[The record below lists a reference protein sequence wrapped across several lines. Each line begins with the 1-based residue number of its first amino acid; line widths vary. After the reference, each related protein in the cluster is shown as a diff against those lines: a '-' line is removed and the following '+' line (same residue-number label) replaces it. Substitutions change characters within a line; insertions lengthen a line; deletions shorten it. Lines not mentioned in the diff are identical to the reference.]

1 VSPSWLERA
10 DIVFA
15 AGALEFARGHRL
27 RRARA
32 APRRIEVAPAAGGPA
47 WGAALASLAAL
58 LAAERPAPARLR
70 LSGQF
75 CRLALAPWQRG
86 LSADEEQAL
95 ARAVL
100 LETYGD
106 AARGWDVRV
115 DNLDRG
121 GALVVCAVDA
131 ELVAGLRVCF
141 ETSGWRLESVE
152 PLFAAALAG
161 AQASPG
167 GDAAQPAWLALL
179 EPGWCSAALVEGA
192 GFLAVCGAPDLG
204 PAGALARTLD
214 NENLRLSREVRALRI
229 LPGSVALPPAGDFP
243 GWTVARA

>member
-32 APRRIEVAPAAGGPA
+32 APRRIEVAPTAGGPA
-47 WGAALASLAAL
+47 WGVALESLAAL
-58 LAAERPAPARLR
+58 LAAERPASARLR

-75 CRLALAPWQRG
+75 CRLALAPWHRG

-106 AARGWDVRV
+106 AARGWEVRV
-115 DNLDRG
+115 DNLNRG

-131 ELVAGLRVCF
+131 DLVAGLRGCF
-141 ETSGWRLESVE
+141 EIAGWRLESVE
-152 PLFAAALAG
+152 PLFAAALADTHE
-161 AQASPG
+161 SPG
-167 GDAAQPAWLALL
+167 KTVQPSWLALL
-179 EPGWCSAALVEGA
+179 EPDWCSAALVEGET
-192 GFLAVCGAPDLG
+192 FLAVCGAPDLG
-204 PAGALARTLD
+204 PPGAIARTLD

-229 LPGSVALPPAGDFP
+229 LPGSVALPAAGDFP
-243 GWTVARA
+243 GWSVARA